1 MTIILSDPEYVLRGV
16 SGPVF
21 GRHYRLLSP
30 TVIGRAAESDISIGE
45 AGLSRAHARLRP
57 TLDGLEIE
65 DLRSTN
71 GTFLN
76 GQRVTSAIAR
86 PGDEIAFDRLR
97 FQVDDGSAR
106 TTARPRAALKES
118 GHAVPDMRLGR
129 SLLIGLAVAA
139 AVAVVAFCWADL
151 LG

>member
-30 TVIGRAAESDISIGE
+30 TVIGRAPESDISIGE

-57 TLDGLEIE
+57 PRGGLEIE
-65 DLRSTN
+65 DLRSPN

-76 GQRVTSAIAR
+76 GQRITAAIAR
-86 PGDEIAFDRLR
+86 PGDEIAFDQLR
-97 FQVDDGSAR
+97 FQVDDGR
-106 TTARPRAALKES
+106 TRPAATSRTARRES
-118 GHAVPDMRLGR
+118 GGDGSDMRLGR
-129 SLLIGLAVAA
+129 SLLIGIAVAA
-139 AVAVVAFCWADL
+139 SVALVAFL
-151 LG
+151 FR